1 MIDHDLETY
10 AIASLEEGAG
20 LRRQARRCIPDVL
33 RAAHAIAEAIEEGG
47 KLITFGNG
55 GSAADAQHVAAEF
68 VGRFDTDRRSLA
80 AVSLT
85 TDGSALTAIGNDFG
99 FEQVFARQLQGIG
112 RPGDVALAVST
123 SGRSPNVL
131 AGVKAARQMR
141 IKTIGLTGDA
151 PNPLADHSDIS
162 IVVPSR
168 ATPRVQEC
176 QFALEHVLCECVE
189 AILFPE
195 SASGGIAA
203 RRSDVP
209 QHGRSTEKVVTM
221 EALVN
226 QRDQWRRQG
235 KVVVWTNGCFDL
247 LHMGHLRTLEAA
259 SQLGDVLVVGL
270 NDDTSVRAIKGAGR
284 PMVPADERAA
294 LLAAM
299 EVVDRVVVF
308 GEQTPEDPLRLVQP
322 DIHCK
327 GEDYAPPDGKPI
339 PELSVVEEYG
349 GKVMFIPLVES
360 RSTSSLID
368 SARAAGSPG
377 NRS

>member
-10 AIASLEEGAG
+10 AIASLDEGAG
-20 LRRQARRCIPDVL
+20 LRRQAHRCIPDVV
-33 RAAHAIAEAIEEGG
+33 RAAHAIAEAIERGG

-68 VGRFDTDRRSLA
+68 VGRFDADRRSLA
-80 AVSLT
+80 AISLT
-85 TDGSALTAIGNDFG
+85 TDSSALTAIGNDFG
-99 FEQVFARQLQGIG
+99 FEQIFARQLQGIG
-112 RPGDVALAVST
+112 RPGDVALAIST

-131 AGVKAARQMR
+131 AGVEAARQ
-141 IKTIGLTGDA
+141 IGITTIGLTGDA

-195 SASGGIAA
+195 SATGGVAMGA
-203 RRSDVP
+203 SDLPGHRRS
-209 QHGRSTEKVVTM
+209 SEKVATM
-221 EALVN
+221 EALVT
-226 QRDQWRRQG
+226 QRQEWRRRG

-247 LHMGHLRTLEAA
+247 LHMGHLKSLEAA
-259 SQLGDVLVVGL
+259 AELGDVLIVGL
-270 NDDTSVRAIKGAGR
+270 NDDTSVRAIKGPDR
-284 PMVPADERAA
+284 PVVPAGERAA

-308 GEQTPEDPLRLVQP
+308 GEQTPEEPLRLLQP

-339 PELSVVEEYG
+339 PELSVVEGYG
-349 GKVMFIPLVES
+349 GKVVFIPLVES
-360 RSTSSLID
+360 RSTSSLIE
-368 SARAAGSPG
+368 SARVVSSPG